1 MTLRTPR
8 PTDGRSD
15 RTDAP
20 LAPRD
25 ATWRAFVVAAL
36 ALVSSWALAPLA
48 LAQDGNPGRG
58 NAGGANAGGG
68 NADEEPPI
76 VQDGEFYIVNFS
88 EDENNGLSL
97 LDFVKNCE
105 VATGLNFV
113 VTKETA
119 QLLKQQTV
127 RMYGTKRIPKEEFY
141 SFFQIM
147 MFINEFSCVEVGP
160 PPLTVIVIQSLQQAG
175 RQGTA
180 AQQKATYVLPE
191 DLEDWADRPATLV
204 TTVLHLPNSDAR
216 ALANSLRAL
225 AGNNPNQNMLPAG
238 INSLILTGFGSN
250 VYELA
255 QLLVLIDESS
265 AIEEPA
271 PPIFDRIPLQ
281 EAAASDVQSIVE
293 ELLQASQQLQDE
305 ALRQAGDQQ
314 QQTRGRNSVI
324 AKILVEARTNS
335 LVVMA
340 MPDDMPRI
348 RDLIARLDTQV
359 LEPERNYHIYQ
370 LENVAAEDMAKT
382 LEDFLDESRSVTA
395 LPGATGGQN
404 RQNQSQREDVVVVP
418 ERVSNSLLI
427 AANKTRYAE
436 VVELIRS
443 LDRRQDQVLIETALI
458 ELSSNNLVD
467 IGVELGLADLPSAD
481 GTGGFGVTSFDLSSL
496 QDLDNDGIFDTRVPN
511 QTQGITAG
519 IIDGDNFSLP
529 FLLRMIQERTDANV
543 LSVPSI
549 LVNNNGEAEIS
560 ITDEIP
566 FTQITAFGGGGGQT
580 QENFQGYEEAGIE
593 LKISPSISAS
603 RYLRLGVELEVSN
616 FVGEQV
622 GNVPPP
628 RVTRTLKTTVN
639 VPDGDTMVI
648 GGVITDNNALTR
660 RATPW
665 LGDLPVIGALFRRDA
680 DSQERRT
687 LYFFVTPHILQ
698 DKDFADLAAYSDSIK
713 VRAADVIG
721 SDRLRIIDP
730 DFRTDENQAELEAFD
745 IPLYRS
751 SAGGESSLQD
761 VGLTPEERESLL
773 DEDVLDLGTEEMDPG
788 SDEDVTVPVDA
799 SAPTPAASND

>member
-1 MTLRTPR
+1 MSLRTPSASTR
-8 PTDGRSD
+8 RLHERRLPSRLFAVLLG
-15 RTDAP
+15 
-20 LAPRD
+20 
-25 ATWRAFVVAAL
+25 AL
-36 ALVSSWALAPLA
+36 AFALAATPVA
-48 LAQDGNPGRG
+48 HAQNR
-58 NAGGANAGGG
+58 GG
-68 NADEEPPI
+68 NDDEPAPI
-76 VQDGEFYIVNFS
+76 VQDGEFYIVSFS
-88 EDENNGLSL
+88 EDENSGLTL

-113 VTKETA
+113 VTKDTV
-119 QLLKQQTV
+119 QLLKNQTV
-127 RMYGTKRIPKEEFY
+127 RMYGTKRIPKDEFY
-141 SFFQIM
+141 SFFQIV
-147 MFINEFSCVEVGP
+147 MFINQFACVEVGP
-160 PPLTVIVIQSLQQAG
+160 PPLTVIVIQSLAAGG
-175 RQGTA
+175 RQGA
-180 AQQKATYVLPE
+180 AQATQKATYVLPE
-191 DLEDWADRPATLV
+191 DLEDWADRPATLI
-204 TTVLHLPNSDAR
+204 TTVLNLPNSDAR

-238 INSLILTGFGSN
+238 IHSLILTGFGSN

-255 QLLVLIDESS
+255 QLLYLIDESS

-293 ELLQASQQLQDE
+293 ELLQASQQLTDA
-305 ALRQAGDQQ
+305 ALVDAGEQQ
-314 QQTRGRNSVI
+314 QRRGGNQVI

-370 LENVAAEDMAKT
+370 LENVAAEDIAST
-382 LEDFLDESRSVTA
+382 LENFLDESRNVTA

-404 RQNQSQREDVVVVP
+404 RQANNRTEEVVVVP
-418 ERVSNSLLI
+418 ERFSNSLLI

-443 LDRRQDQVLIETALI
+443 LDRRQDQVLIETALV
-458 ELSSNNLVD
+458 ELSSNNLID
-467 IGVELGLADLPSAD
+467 IGVELGLADLPTAD
-481 GTGGFGVTSFDLSSL
+481 GTGGFGVTSFDLSTL

-511 QTQGITAG
+511 QATGITAG
-519 IIDGDNFSLP
+519 IIDGENFSLP

-549 LVNNNGEAEIS
+549 LVNNNGEAEIG

-616 FVGEQV
+616 FIGEQQ

-628 RVTRTLKTTVN
+628 RVTRSLKTTVN

-648 GGVITDNNALTR
+648 GGVITDNNSLTR

-665 LGDLPVIGALFRRDA
+665 LGELPIIGALFRRDA
-680 DSQERRT
+680 DSQDRRT
-687 LYFFVTPHILQ
+687 LYFFVTPHILK
-698 DKDFADLAAYSDSIK
+698 DKDFADLAEYSYGIK
-713 VRAADVIG
+713 MRAADVIG
-721 SDRLRIIDP
+721 ADRLRIVDP
-730 DFRTDENQAELEAFD
+730 DFGDDDEAEELEAFD

-751 SAGGESSLQD
+751 SAGGESSMQD
-761 VGLTPEERESLL
+761 VGLTPDEREALL
-773 DEDVLDLGTEEMDPG
+773 EAAQDGDDESDTEAVTIPVGT
-788 SDEDVTVPVDA
+788 
-799 SAPTPAASND
+799 ND